1 MSDPIRIL
9 SYNLR
14 SGLSMNGELNI
25 QRQAEVIRAID
36 PDVAG
41 LQEIRIRKDLPEEQG
56 DQPAILAEETAMRA
70 YFGRTIDCNE
80 YEYGIGVLSRCPSE
94 LMEVVLL
101 PQPETMEQRAVVVV
115 KVRHNNKNF
124 YMVNTHLVFEDDAEN
139 VRVEQLQA
147 ITKLVKEK
155 GYIPAV
161 LTGDFNAKPEAESIQ
176 YLAGEWGMTDLTEF
190 SFPATNPR
198 IRIDYI
204 AWYPKD
210 AFSLEKLEV
219 VNEPEASDH
228 RPVFADLTPNC

>member
-41 LQEIRIRKDLPEEQG
+41 LQEVRIRKDLPEEQG

-124 YMVNTHLVFEDDAEN
+124 YMVNTHLVFENDAEN
-139 VRVEQLQA
+139 VRVEQLRT
-147 ITKLVKEK
+147 ITELVKEK

-161 LTGDFNAKPEAESIQ
+161 LTGDFNARPEAESIQ

-190 SFPATNPR
+190 SFQPPTPASGSTTLR
-198 IRIDYI
+198 GT
-204 AWYPKD
+204 PK
-210 AFSLEKLEV
+210 
-219 VNEPEASDH
+219 
-228 RPVFADLTPNC
+228 TPLHWKNWRW